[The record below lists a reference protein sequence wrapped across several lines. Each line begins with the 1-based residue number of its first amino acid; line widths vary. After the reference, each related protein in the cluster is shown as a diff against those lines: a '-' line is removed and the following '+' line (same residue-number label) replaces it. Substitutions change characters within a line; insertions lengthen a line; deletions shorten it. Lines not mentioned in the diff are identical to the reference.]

1 MLFSIVSLP
10 AVAVSDTNLDHM
22 TQTEYAQNSVKILR
36 QSEILPL
43 FSKLDLKEEGEEIY
57 IQYRLRRPSLVLWF
71 VNFHLPNVIVMRL
84 IEKTATLLLLLR
96 TVLYTAVAMLIGA
109 AMYVLA
115 PLDEKYSCFRA

>member
-1 MLFSIVSLP
+1 MPRKLKRTLGGAVMVGQRQRCFSSLP

-71 VNFHLPNVIVMRL
+71 VIFHLPNVI
-84 IEKTATLLLLLR
+84 LR
-96 TVLYTAVAMLIGA
+96 RCGVSNEAH
-109 AMYVLA
+109 
-115 PLDEKYSCFRA
+115 